1 MQRRD
6 AHVASSDEDERGE
19 LEQRHGSR
27 SSATSVKAGGG
38 ADRDLPESHSLT
50 GGEVERV
57 RKRIKL
63 RALAVYVIIK
73 EEGEDE
79 LLRPTRSLIWSGA
92 TAGVAMG
99 FSVLTLALLQ
109 QKLPE
114 ALWRDLVASLGYSVG
129 FLLVIL
135 GRQQLF
141 TESTI
146 TAVLPFTS
154 HPELKTLVNLLRV
167 WSAVLLSNLAGC
179 VLVAFA
185 FLKLGLVPSDVADAM
200 LAVSKHLM
208 PLSPGEA
215 FRHGIGAGFLI
226 AALVWMMPS
235 AEGGEVFLIVITAWL
250 IALGGFSNVI
260 AGAVETALLVL
271 DGQIGAIPAL
281 TGITL
286 PVLAGN
292 VVGGTALF
300 ALLSYAQVKQELE
313 GGVPP
318 QM

>member
-1 MQRRD
+1 MQRD
-6 AHVASSDEDERGE
+6 AHSASSDQEDQGE
-19 LEQRHGSR
+19 LEQRHESGSGTR
-27 SSATSVKAGGG
+27 FSDAGDGE
-38 ADRDLPESHSLT
+38 DRDLPEGHSLT

-99 FSVLTLALLQ
+99 FSVLTLALLH

-114 ALWRDLVASLGYSVG
+114 APWRDLVASLGYAVG

-154 HPELKTLVNLLRV
+154 HPSSRP
-167 WSAVLLSNLAGC
+167 W
-179 VLVAFA
+179 
-185 FLKLGLVPSDVADAM
+185 
-200 LAVSKHLM
+200 
-208 PLSPGEA
+208 
-215 FRHGIGAGFLI
+215 
-226 AALVWMMPS
+226 
-235 AEGGEVFLIVITAWL
+235 
-250 IALGGFSNVI
+250 
-260 AGAVETALLVL
+260 
-271 DGQIGAIPAL
+271 
-281 TGITL
+281 
-286 PVLAGN
+286 
-292 VVGGTALF
+292 
-300 ALLSYAQVKQELE
+300 
-313 GGVPP
+313 
-318 QM
+318 

>member
-1 MQRRD
+1 MQRREV
-6 AHVASSDEDERGE
+6 HVESSDREDRGE
-19 LEQRHGSR
+19 LEQRHGSGYGTR
-27 SSATSVKAGGG
+27 SFDAGDGE
-38 ADRDLPESHSLT
+38 DRDLPEGHSLT

-63 RALAVYVIIK
+63 RAIAVYVIIK

-99 FSVLTLALLQ
+99 FSVLTLALLHY
-109 QKLPE
+109 KLPE
-114 ALWRDLVASLGYSVG
+114 APWRDLVASLGYSVG

-154 HPELKTLVNLLRV
+154 HPKFKTLVNLLRV
-167 WSAVLLSNLAGC
+167 WGVVLLSNLAGC

-185 FLKLGLVPSDVADAM
+185 FLKLELVPSDVADAM

-235 AEGGEVFLIVITAWL
+235 AEGGEVMLIVITAWL
-250 IALGGFSNVI
+250 IALGGFSHVI
-260 AGAVETALLVL
+260 AGSVETALLVL
-271 DGQIGAIPAL
+271 DGQIGAIAAI
-281 TGITL
+281 TGITR

-300 ALLSYAQVKQELE
+300 ALLA
-313 GGVPP
+313 
-318 QM
+318 